1 MAVTSLIL
9 LPMLTATLTTT
20 SMTAMVAFLVT
31 SSAATDYCSITPK
44 HTMCQYQVGAH
55 FQLDFGLLPL
65 LTQTF
70 QGLGKACGGK
80 SLRRGV
86 SKILTEYKQL
96 PGTCFCML
104 VNKSF

>member
-1 MAVTSLIL
+1 MAVSSLIL
-9 LPMLTATLTTT
+9 LPMMMATSSTATLTTST
-20 SMTAMVAFLVT
+20 TTMVAFLVT
-31 SSAATDYCSITPK
+31 ASTATNYCSITPK

-96 PGTCFCML
+96 
-104 VNKSF
+104 S

>member
-44 HTMCQYQVGAH
+44 HTMCRPAGVAAECSQFTDRDDPH
-55 FQLDFGLLPL
+55 FTPL
-65 LTQTF
+65 
-70 QGLGKACGGK
+70 
-80 SLRRGV
+80 
-86 SKILTEYKQL
+86 
-96 PGTCFCML
+96 
-104 VNKSF
+104 